1 MDYYRMRYLC
11 NWFRIHRNHIGYF
24 IYGRLDFGEEILM
37 EMREIISTFEATL
50 KTKLVELSRME
61 KEVAILRSTINNDL
75 RALQEI
81 LKHQCK
87 DFIQIQE

>member
-1 MDYYRMRYLC
+1 
-11 NWFRIHRNHIGYF
+11 
-24 IYGRLDFGEEILM
+24 M

-50 KTKLVELSRME
+50 KSKLIELSRME

-75 RALQEI
+75 RVLHEI

-87 DFIQIQE
+87 DFLRIEE

>member
-1 MDYYRMRYLC
+1 
-11 NWFRIHRNHIGYF
+11 
-24 IYGRLDFGEEILM
+24 M

-50 KTKLVELSRME
+50 KSKLVELSRME

-75 RALQEI
+75 RVLQEI

-87 DFIQIQE
+87 DFLRIEE